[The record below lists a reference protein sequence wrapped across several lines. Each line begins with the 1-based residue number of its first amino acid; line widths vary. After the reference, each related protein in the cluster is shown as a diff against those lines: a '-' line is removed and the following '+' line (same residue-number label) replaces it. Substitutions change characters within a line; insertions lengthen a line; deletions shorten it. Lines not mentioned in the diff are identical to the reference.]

1 VNAVGTALPAH
12 LLPTIAA
19 LIAALVSVASGSSW
33 GAMVLLFPTVQ
44 SCIMRH
50 TRHTDTRDTDTRDT
64 DTRDTD
70 TRDTGLLVL
79 PSQSICPAHSFL
91 CLLGI
96 AVGAKGGGLEG
107 RSNVLIKVNNLPYVL
122 LNCMQS

>member
-1 VNAVGTALPAH
+1 MNAVGTALPAH

-44 SCIMRH
+44 SCVMRH
-50 TRHTDTRDTDTRDT
+50 THTLIFTTLILGTLILATVYWAYSSTRPAFSIH
-64 DTRDTD
+64 
-70 TRDTGLLVL
+70 L
-79 PSQSICPAHSFL
+79 PSSFL
-91 CLLGI
+91 FVRLGI

-107 RSNVLIKVNNLPYVL
+107 RSNVLIKVNNLP
-122 LNCMQS
+122 

>member
-1 VNAVGTALPAH
+1 MNAVGTALPAH

-44 SCIMRH
+44 SCVMRH
-50 TRHTDTRDTDTRDT
+50 TRHTHTRHTR
-64 DTRDTD
+64 
-70 TRDTGLLVL
+70 LLVL
-79 PSQSICPAHSFL
+79 PPLSICPAHSFL

-107 RSNVLIKVNNLPYVL
+107 RSNVLIKVNNLP
-122 LNCMQS
+122 